1 MAQILQWTIAIFE
14 YETRLEVEPIVY
26 FATNDW
32 MLNRRLLQ
40 VTVSVTVWL
49 EAHELSLQIEVQIIL
64 LLQAEGTVLDAG
76 VPPEL

>member
-14 YETRLEVEPIVY
+14 YETRLEVEPTVY